1 MVALQSRLNEVS
13 SLVQRNID
21 LTSQIIENTRRDER
35 ARLMGLV
42 DTVAQ
47 ALEDAEAAGSVPR
60 RCGTRLLGRRQI
72 STRNVRSTARMS
84 RPTSTRSQH
93 RAYSSAA
100 NTCKPTPSPLFSTP
114 LRCCRP

>member
-1 MVALQSRLNEVS
+1 MVALQSQLNEVS

-21 LTSQIIENTRRDER
+21 LTSQIIENTRSDER

-60 RCGTRLLGRRQI
+60 RCGTRLLGRREL
-72 STRNVRSTARMS
+72 STRKESSTARMY
-84 RPTSTRSQH
+84 RPTAKRSKH
-93 RAYSSAA
+93 EGNGISA
-100 NTCKPTPSPLFSTP
+100 
-114 LRCCRP
+114 R